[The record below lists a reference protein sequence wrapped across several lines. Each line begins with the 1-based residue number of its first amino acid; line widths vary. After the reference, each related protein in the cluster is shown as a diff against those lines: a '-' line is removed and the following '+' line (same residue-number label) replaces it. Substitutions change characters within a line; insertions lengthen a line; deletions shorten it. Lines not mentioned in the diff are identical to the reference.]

1 MLGAAVSGH
10 TKRILVATTNP
21 GKIAELSAMLG
32 EAVQWVGLG
41 EFPDVNE
48 VVEDGRTFAENAAK
62 KALGYAEAT
71 ELWTLA
77 DDSGL
82 VIDALGGEPGVHS
95 SRYSGQVQ
103 AGEDRRTIDRRN
115 MEKVLG
121 LMRDVPAEKR
131 TARFVCRLCLARP
144 GRVLLEA
151 EGRLEGVIAMRP
163 AGDNGFGYDPI
174 FFVPAK
180 GRTVAQLTA
189 EEKNAISHRGNAIRE
204 LRPLLSALLGG

>member
-1 MLGAAVSGH
+1 VSGH

-32 EAVQWVGLG
+32 EGIQWVGLG
-41 EFPDVNE
+41 EFADVND

-71 ELWTLA
+71 GLWTLA

-82 VIDALGGEPGVHS
+82 TIDALGGEPGVHS
-95 SRYSGQVQ
+95 SRYSGQVH
-103 AGEDRRTIDRRN
+103 AGDDRRTIDRRN
-115 MEKVLG
+115 IEKVLG
-121 LMRDVPAEKR
+121 LMRGVPAEKR

-144 GRVLLEA
+144 GQVLLEA
-151 EGRLEGVIAMRP
+151 EGRFEGVIAAEP
-163 AGDNGFGYDPI
+163 VGENGFGYDPI

-180 GRTVAQLTA
+180 GRTAAQLTA

-204 LRPLLSALLGG
+204 LQPLLSALLGG